1 MALGRLGEAV
11 QASVAALLDAHPDPW
26 PDNLEPER
34 AALNTLLARLDQ
46 PVPQVVAVGLV
57 SRGKSSLLN
66 ALAGRPVFAVGPTH
80 GVTPWPHTVRGDWGG
95 RPVDWVDTPGFD
107 DAANPERAA
116 MTWAAVRAA
125 DLVLWLT
132 AGPPT
137 PREVALWMELRR
149 YEKPVVIVLH
159 KQDRFPDWRPADL
172 RAALGIEDD
181 AAVEL
186 VCTQTLLEPE
196 PPAGRAMPT
205 LRVSPSHLAD
215 LHVLL
220 DSLLAQP
227 LVLVHLLACHRR
239 VIQGL
244 AAARVEAC
252 QGAAGRLRVG
262 YLLLRGIALGLGTP
276 VLLGLGLSIL
286 LDLGYGRFLGRL
298 YQLPFTSHGGEP
310 VWRQLGVNLGLV
322 GLGWG
327 LGLPWADP
335 GAWGIG
341 PHLVNLALNLGGG
354 WLLSERMAV
363 YLQKGATW
371 AADGPDYRLYHLADA
386 LPFKS
391 LLGRF
396 CRTLQVTE

>member
-11 QASVAALLDAHPDPW
+11 HASVAALLDAHPEPW
-26 PDNLEPER
+26 PDDVEPER
-34 AALNTLLARLDQ
+34 VALSTLLARLDQ

-80 GVTPWPHTVRGDWGG
+80 GITAWPHTLRSDWGG

-107 DAANPERAA
+107 DAANPEREA

-137 PREVALWMELRR
+137 PREVALWAELRR
-149 YEKPVVIVLH
+149 AEKPVVIVLH

-172 RAALGIEDD
+172 RAALGIGED
-181 AAVEL
+181 AAVTL
-186 VCTQTLLEPE
+186 VCSQTLPEPG
-196 PPAGRAMPT
+196 PPAGRAT

-215 LHVLL
+215 LHTLL
-220 DSLLAQP
+220 DSLLSQP
-227 LVLVHLLACHRR
+227 LVLVHLLVCQRR
-239 VIQGL
+239 VLRGL
-244 AAARVEAC
+244 AAARIAAC
-252 QGAAGRLRVG
+252 QGTAGRLRGG
-262 YLLLRGIALGLGTP
+262 YLLLRGITLGLGTP
-276 VLLGLGLSIL
+276 VLLGLALSVL

-298 YQLPFTSHGGEP
+298 YQLPFTSHGGEL

-327 LGLPWADP
+327 LGLPWTDP
-335 GAWGIG
+335 GMGWGISA
-341 PHLVNLALNLGGG
+341 HLVSLALNLGGG
-354 WLLSERMAV
+354 WLLSARMAV

-371 AADGPDYRLYHLADA
+371 AVDGPDYHLHHLADA
-386 LPFKS
+386 LPFHS

-396 CRTLQVTE
+396 CRALQVAE

>member
-1 MALGRLGEAV
+1 MAQGHLSEAV
-11 QASVAALLDAHPDPW
+11 QTSVAALLDAHPDPW

-80 GVTPWPHTVRGDWGG
+80 GVTPWPHTLRSDWGG

-107 DAANPERAA
+107 DAANPEREA
-116 MTWAAVRAA
+116 MTWAAIRAA

-137 PREVALWMELRR
+137 PREMTLWTELCQTG
-149 YEKPVVIVLH
+149 KPLVIVLN
-159 KQDRFPDWRPADL
+159 KTDRYPDWRPADL
-172 RAALGIEDD
+172 RAALGMGEN
-181 AAVEL
+181 AAVAL
-186 VCTQTLLEPE
+186 VCAQTLLKPE
-196 PPAGRAMPT
+196 QTAGRTSA
-205 LRVSPSHLAD
+205 LRVAPPPLAD
-215 LHVLL
+215 LRALL

-227 LVLVHLLACHRR
+227 LVLVHLLVCQRR
-239 VIQGL
+239 VMQRL
-244 AAARVEAC
+244 AAARLEAC
-252 QGAAGRLRVG
+252 QGAAGRLRVS

-276 VLLGLGLSIL
+276 VLLGLGLSVL
-286 LDLGYGRFLGRL
+286 LDLSYGRFLGRL
-298 YQLPFTSHGGEP
+298 CQLPFTSHGGEP

-335 GAWGIG
+335 GVAWGIG
-341 PHLVNLALNLGGG
+341 THLVTLGLHLGGG
-354 WLLSERMAV
+354 WMLSERMAV

-371 AADGPDYRLYHLADA
+371 AADGPDYHLSLLADS
-386 LPFKS
+386 LPFTS

-396 CRTLQVTE
+396 CRAIQVME